1 MIHSSFINAALQ
13 GKNEFWRYLVGLI
26 IIFIFSSIIGAIPAL
41 IVFMTSNDP
50 TAAMEMDFETAGIN
64 ETLGFAL
71 LLLSF
76 AIGLIGVWITLKNLH
91 YRPFVSTINPKN
103 KINWKKVLV
112 GAGIWFGLTLVLE
125 GYSYYTTPEVYEWT
139 FDFSR
144 FLPMFIVAI
153 ILIPLQTS
161 FEEIVFRG
169 YLMQGLGLA
178 FRYPIIPLL
187 ITSAVFGAMHL
198 ANPEIA
204 EYGTWIIWTYVGIGL
219 MLGLVTLM
227 DEGLELALGVHAM
240 NNLYA
245 CIFVTFPSSALS
257 TPAMF
262 TMTEFDAVQSSIL
275 GTIAQVAFVII
286 CAIIYKWDNFGKLFS
301 KVVLKNPMNER
312 QESEGIADFVLREE
326 NNIIDSNQLNSD
338 TE

>member
-1 MIHSSFINAALQ
+1 M
-13 GKNEFWRYLVGLI
+13 V
-26 IIFIFSSIIGAIPAL
+26 IGGIPAL
-41 IVFMTSNDP
+41 IVFEMSDNP
-50 TAAMEMDFETAGIN
+50 SAAAEMDFKTAGIN
-64 ETLGFAL
+64 ETLGFSL
-71 LLLSF
+71 FLF
-76 AIGLIGVWITLKNLH
+76 
-91 YRPFVSTINPKN
+91 PFVVGLLGIWIALKSIHKRTFISSINPKN
-103 KINWKKVLV
+103 KIDWKKVFV
-112 GAGIWFGLTLVLE
+112 GAGIWFGLTMIFE
-125 GYSYYTTPEVYEWT
+125 GYNYYTTPELYEWT
-139 FDFSR
+139 FDLSR
-144 FLPMFIVAI
+144 FLPMLI
-153 ILIPLQTS
+153 IALIFIPLQTS

-169 YLMQGLGLA
+169 YLMQGLGIA

-187 ITSAVFGAMHL
+187 LTSAVFGAMHL

-245 CIFVTFPSSALS
+245 CLFVTFPSSALS

-262 TMTEFDAVQSSIL
+262 TMKEFDAVQMSIF

-301 KVVLKNPMNER
+301 KVVLRHPKDEKPET
-312 QESEGIADFVLREE
+312 EGIADFVLRE
-326 NNIIDSNQLNSD
+326 NNILDD
-338 TE
+338 REM

>member
-1 MIHSSFINAALQ
+1 MVHSFINAALQ

-26 IIFIFSSIIGAIPAL
+26 IIFVFSSIIGGIPAL
-41 IVFMTSNDP
+41 IVFMTSADP
-50 TAAMEMDFETAGIN
+50 AAAMVMDFETAGIN
-64 ETLGFAL
+64 ETLGFGV

-76 AIGLIGVWITLKNLH
+76 AIGLIGVWIALKQLH
-91 YRPFVSTINPKN
+91 HRPLVSTINPKN
-103 KINWKKVLV
+103 TINWKKVLV
-112 GAGIWFGLTLVLE
+112 GAGIWFGLTLILE
-125 GYSYYTTPEVYEWT
+125 GYNYYTTPEVYEWT

-144 FLPMFIVAI
+144 FLPILILAI

-169 YLMQGLGLA
+169 YLMQGLGVA

-187 ITSAVFGAMHL
+187 LTSAVFGAMHL
-198 ANPEIA
+198 ANPEIT
-204 EYGTWIIWTYVGIGL
+204 EYGTWIIWTYVGIGF

-245 CIFVTFPSSALS
+245 CLFVTFPSSALS
-257 TPAMF
+257 TPAMI
-262 TMTEFDAVQSSIL
+262 TMTEFDAVQMSIL

-286 CAIIYKWDNFGKLFS
+286 CALIYKWDNFGKLFS
-301 KVVLKNPMNER
+301 KIVLRHPEKEKADDK
-312 QESEGIADFVLREE
+312 IADFVLREE
-326 NNIIDSNQLNSD
+326 GSIDNGQWTMDNG
-338 TE
+338 